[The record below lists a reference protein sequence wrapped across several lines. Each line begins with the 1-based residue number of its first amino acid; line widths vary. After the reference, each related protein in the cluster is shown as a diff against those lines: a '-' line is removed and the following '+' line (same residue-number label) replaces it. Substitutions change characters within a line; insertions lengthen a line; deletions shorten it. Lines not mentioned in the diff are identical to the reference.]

1 MVATSIL
8 EDKNA
13 NFSYQVE
20 GEAVAECSMGLP
32 SEYLTNEN
40 RLEILK
46 KDFYQLYNVAYIML
60 LQVSD
65 CESFHSYKRD
75 WISGESRCETPQC
88 WVQGQC
94 LGQTLDLDI
103 VANEDACL
111 AWCES
116 KSGCNWF
123 TFFKP
128 AAECILFRTCP
139 TIDDTCSD
147 CISGESSC
155 APHFGPSGI
164 PLASALEI
172 KISRIRLFV
181 RNLEN

>member
-1 MVATSIL
+1 
-8 EDKNA
+8 
-13 NFSYQVE
+13 
-20 GEAVAECSMGLP
+20 
-32 SEYLTNEN
+32 
-40 RLEILK
+40 
-46 KDFYQLYNVAYIML
+46 ML

-65 CESFHSYKRD
+65 CESFDYYKRD

-88 WVQGQC
+88 WVRGQC

-123 TFFKP
+123 TFYTP
-128 AAECILFRTCP
+128 AAECILFKTCP
-139 TIDDTCSD
+139 AIDGTCSD

-164 PLASALEI
+164 PLAPALEI

-181 RNLEN
+181 RNLENWTNGGEKKLLVRAKSQQRELGSWSKQVWSAWRAGQWN

>member
-1 MVATSIL
+1 
-8 EDKNA
+8 
-13 NFSYQVE
+13 
-20 GEAVAECSMGLP
+20 
-32 SEYLTNEN
+32 
-40 RLEILK
+40 
-46 KDFYQLYNVAYIML
+46 ML

-111 AWCES
+111 AWCKS

-128 AAECILFRTCP
+128 AAECILFRTSP

-155 APHFGPSGI
+155 AALFGPSGI
-164 PLASALEI
+164 PFALALGI
-172 KISRIRLFV
+172 KKQQNTFV
-181 RNLEN
+181 C